1 LQDWRA
7 AGIEASIGGSWWSIT
22 IGGDWGTD
30 VVGSTRCPAAIGT
43 SLAASAGDSVLHA
56 VPNGNDAAI
65 GIDRRGI
72 RRTGRRT

>member
-1 LQDWRA
+1 
-7 AGIEASIGGSWWSIT
+7 
-22 IGGDWGTD
+22 